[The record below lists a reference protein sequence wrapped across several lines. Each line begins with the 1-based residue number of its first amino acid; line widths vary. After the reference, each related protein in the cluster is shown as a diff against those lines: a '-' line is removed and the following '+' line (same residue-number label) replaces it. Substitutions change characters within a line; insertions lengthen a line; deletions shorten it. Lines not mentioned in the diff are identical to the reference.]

1 MKNVLITT
9 KHRGVFA
16 GQIEDDQDINKK
28 TMPLK
33 EARMAI
39 RWGTKRGV
47 MQLANT
53 GPTDDSLI
61 SEKADIPSLRD
72 ITAVFSITDKA
83 WEKWLKT

>member
-1 MKNVLITT
+1 
-9 KHRGVFA
+9 
-16 GQIEDDQDINKK
+16 
-28 TMPLK
+28 
-33 EARMAI
+33 MAI